1 QAGKVLGWEDTGI
14 KIVGRR
20 STPGRY
26 FKVSEPGLGWGGTS
40 ISDPLSILGD
50 WNAKKG
56 ARPGLSLLM
65 VSTTGEQFAYY
76 ELDGDLKP
84 VAKPFPER
92 LTRSVQLIEENCE
105 PALCT
110 VLFVGGAG
118 GSLRAGVVENPVN
131 LTRSVHGL
139 RTYVTV
145 GGAPVYVWPGGG
157 ITLMVDVMDVPD
169 NAFGYVPTPALVAP
183 IEFTLRRD
191 DYVRLGGHAAEI
203 RSIEDVLQRG
213 GEYGNARRESG
224 AAQGQAWPPL
234 AQLRRMPPG
243 PVQ

>member
-1 QAGKVLGWEDTGI
+1 
-14 KIVGRR
+14 
-20 STPGRY
+20 
-26 FKVSEPGLGWGGTS
+26 
-40 ISDPLSILGD
+40 
-50 WNAKKG
+50 
-56 ARPGLSLLM
+56 
-65 VSTTGEQFAYY
+65 
-76 ELDGDLKP
+76 
-84 VAKPFPER
+84 
-92 LTRSVQLIEENCE
+92 
-105 PALCT
+105 

-191 DYVRLGGHAAEI
+191 DYVRLGGHASDI
-203 RSIEDVLQRG
+203 RSIDDVLKRG
-213 GEYGNARRESG
+213 GEYSNARRESG
-224 AAQGQAWPPL
+224 AAAGMAWPPL

-243 PVQ
+243 PLQ